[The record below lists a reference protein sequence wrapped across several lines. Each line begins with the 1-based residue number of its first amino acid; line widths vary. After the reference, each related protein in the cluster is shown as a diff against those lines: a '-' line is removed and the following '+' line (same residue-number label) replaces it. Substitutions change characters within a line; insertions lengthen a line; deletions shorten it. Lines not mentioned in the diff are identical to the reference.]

1 MAGSPETPIP
11 RHGVPHPA
19 CEEEPTGLPT
29 SDRHH
34 SETAPAD
41 TGGSAKTPK
50 HDHNPGHN
58 PGHSPGYNPSHKP

>member
-41 TGGSAKTPK
+41 TGGSAKT
-50 HDHNPGHN
+50 
-58 PGHSPGYNPSHKP
+58 